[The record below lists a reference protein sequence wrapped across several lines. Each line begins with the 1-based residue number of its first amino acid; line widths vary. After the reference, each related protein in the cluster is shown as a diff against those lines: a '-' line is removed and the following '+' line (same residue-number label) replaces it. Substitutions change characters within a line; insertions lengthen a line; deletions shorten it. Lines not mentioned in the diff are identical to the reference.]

1 MRHRVRSALL
11 FIAALMTIP
20 ALLVPAAPAHAYAP
34 ALTPALVR
42 EAQTHYKW
50 IASDFLPYPSEWS
63 QGLPGNAGFVMVVT
77 PFIRLCMGIAADE
90 YIAHYNHTEAEHLN
104 PIIIERLNLF
114 FADTLL
120 LYVELPHPSVEP
132 IPARPYVELVTPAGK
147 TLGPRSMTVERRP
160 RELLRGGKDV
170 GYTTRFHVQFALS
183 DGITPS
189 DTIRVTVRQSGRVLG
204 TLTFDLRTMR

>member
-1 MRHRVRSALL
+1 MRHRVRPAVL
-11 FIAALMTIP
+11 FIAALVALP
-20 ALLVPAAPAHAYAP
+20 ALPARAYAP

-63 QGLPGNAGFVMVVT
+63 KALPVNAGFVMVVT

-104 PIIIERLNLF
+104 PVIVERLNLF

-132 IPARPYVELVTPAGK
+132 IPARPYVELVAPSGK
-147 TLGPRSMTVERRP
+147 TLEPRSMTVERRP
-160 RELLRGGKDV
+160 RELLRRGQAV

-204 TLTFDLRTMR
+204 TLTFDLSTMR

>member
-1 MRHRVRSALL
+1 MRHRVR
-11 FIAALMTIP
+11 P
-20 ALLVPAAPAHAYAP
+20 ALLCVAALVTLPALPARAYAP

-63 QGLPGNAGFVMVVT
+63 QALPRNGGFVMLVT

-104 PIIIERLNLF
+104 PIIVERLNLF
-114 FADTLL
+114 FTDTLL

-147 TLGPRSMTVERRP
+147 TLEPRSMTVEHRP

-204 TLTFDLRTMR
+204 ALTFDLSAMR